1 MITGV
6 VLAGLAVMWAGVL
19 GWEWIEHL
27 REGGGGRRRDPI
39 TSFRSQLHTLGRT
52 SGVPTRHQPVG
63 HRSAARSSQIG
74 MAGGSAPLNGAEAAR
89 RRRDV
94 ASLLVAGSVI
104 TVLGWL
110 TTRSLLALG
119 LALVVVS
126 LTVGYGYLLLRRQ
139 RLIAE
144 RALKVTYLKTTGTP
158 APARASYR
166 RSAN

>member
-19 GWEWIEHL
+19 GWEWVEHL
-27 REGGGGRRRDPI
+27 REGGGRRRDPI

-52 SGVPTRHQPVG
+52 SGVRAPARTPG
-63 HRSAARSSQIG
+63 HRSLSRASELG
-74 MAGGSAPLNGAEAAR
+74 TVGGAMPLNGAEAAR

-94 ASLLVAGSVI
+94 ASLLIAGSVI

-110 TTRSLLALG
+110 TTRSVLALA
-119 LALVVVS
+119 LALVVVG
-126 LTVGYGYLLLRRQ
+126 LTATYGYLLLRRQ

-144 RALKVTYLKTTGTP
+144 RALKVTYLQRGTTP

>member
-27 REGGGGRRRDPI
+27 REGGGRRRDPI

-52 SGVPTRHQPVG
+52 SGVTTGRPPSGFRAPV
-63 HRSAARSSQIG
+63 RSSG
-74 MAGGSAPLNGAEAAR
+74 LGGNGGVTPMSAAEAAR

-94 ASLLVAGSVI
+94 ASLLVAGSII
-104 TVLGWL
+104 TVLGWF
-110 TTRSLLALG
+110 TTRSALALG
-119 LALVVVS
+119 LAAVVVG

-144 RALKVTYLKTTGTP
+144 RAMKVTYLKTGTVS
-158 APARASYR
+158 APVRASYR